1 MNAVKTMKT
10 KSLALLFGAALLCA
24 ASPQAR
30 ALDDAI
36 APKVRTDI
44 DELFQRWDTTA
55 LPGCTLGISQDG
67 RQVLSRA
74 FGMADL
80 EHGIANRP
88 DTIIEAGS
96 VSKQF
101 TAAAVLLLAQQGKL
115 SLDDAVRKYI
125 PEVPDYGTPIT
136 IRQLLSH
143 TSGLRDWGS
152 VSGIAGWPRTTRTYT
167 HAHVLDIISRQ
178 KSLNYPPGTAYSYT
192 NSGYNLLAVLVSRV
206 SGKSFADFTRESLFE
221 PLGMTRTSWRDD
233 YTRIVP
239 DRAIG
244 YTVDGSMVSLN
255 MPFENVHGNGGLLTT
270 VGDLLRW
277 NQNAVSD
284 TVGGAAL
291 TETQRQKSRLKD
303 GSEISY
309 ASGIVITQWHGVPEV
324 SHSGGTAGYR
334 AWLAQY
340 PAQKV
345 SVAVLCNAGDAPA
358 WTLGRQVADLVLGL
372 NADLPP
378 AAEVSAAD
386 LEAVAGL
393 YRNRNTHMVA
403 TVTLSD
409 GALHVDGGPALVPLS
424 RDAFRTQSGGTRFEV
439 ERSAAGAIAGLR
451 AVSSGEG
458 TGYERVARVEPTA
471 ARLAAYVGEYTSDE
485 AEVSLRVV
493 VEGGKLMV
501 LRRPDTK
508 LPLTANYADGFD
520 SDLGQIRFLRDA
532 RGRVNE
538 LSVSEDRVW
547 DLRFT
552 KQAAAAVK
560 K

>member
-1 MNAVKTMKT
+1 MTAMKM
-10 KSLALLFGAALLCA
+10 KSLSLLFAAALLCA
-24 ASPQAR
+24 PAPPAR
-30 ALDDAI
+30 ALDDAAI
-36 APKVRTDI
+36 APQVRTDI
-44 DELFQRWDTTA
+44 DALFKRWDTTS
-55 LPGCTLGISQDG
+55 LPGCTLGVAKDG

-74 FGMADL
+74 YGMADL
-80 EHGIANRP
+80 EHGVANRP
-88 DTIIEAGS
+88 DSIIEAGS

-101 TAAAVLLLAQQGKL
+101 TAAAVLLLAQQGKI
-115 SLDDAVRKYI
+115 SLDDPVRKYI

-136 IRQLLSH
+136 IQQLLSH

-152 VSGIAGWPRTTRTYT
+152 VCGIAGWPRTTRTYT
-167 HAHVLDIISRQ
+167 HAHVLDIVSRQ

-244 YTVDGSMVSLN
+244 YSVAGSTVSLN

-270 VGDLLRW
+270 VGDMLRW
-277 NQNAVSD
+277 NENAVSNK
-284 TVGGAAL
+284 VGGAAL
-291 TETQRQKSRLKD
+291 TKAQRQKSRLKD

-340 PAQKV
+340 PAEKV

-372 NADLPP
+372 KAELAPGVEIAATDL
-378 AAEVSAAD
+378 A
-386 LEAVAGL
+386 AVAGL
-393 YRNRNTHMVA
+393 YRNRNTHMVS
-403 TVTLSD
+403 TVTLTE

-424 RDAFRTQSGGTRFEV
+424 KDAFRTQSGGTRFEV
-439 ERSAAGAIAGLR
+439 ERSSAGAVTGLR
-451 AVSSGEG
+451 AVASGEG
-458 TGYERVARVEPTA
+458 TGYERVAKVEPTPA
-471 ARLAAYVGEYTSDE
+471 QLAAYAGEYTSDE
-485 AEVSLRVV
+485 AEVMLRVV
-493 VEGGKLMV
+493 VEGGKLV
-501 LRRPDTK
+501 LLRRPDTK

-520 SDLGQIRFLRDA
+520 SDLGQLRFLRDA

-547 DLRFT
+547 DLRF
-552 KQAAAAVK
+552 KKLAAAQVK